1 VQTHAGALD
10 IVFLTF
16 SGEPMHAHD
25 HGLAHDLE
33 TLLKRTTDRRQMLKW
48 LALGGAASLPLIG
61 CGGGTSDASASAST
75 STGSTSGTS
84 SGTTSGTSSAS
95 CSVIPEETSGP
106 YPGDGS
112 NSNASGIANVLAQS
126 GIVRSDIR
134 SSFGA
139 SGSDVAQGVPLTIT
153 LSLVN
158 TNASCGTLA
167 GYAIYL
173 WHCTRDGLYSMY
185 SAGVT
190 GENFLRGV
198 QEPDSNGHVTFTTI
212 FPGCYSG
219 RMPHVHFE
227 VYPSLAKAT
236 AAGNKVKTSQFTFP
250 MATLNEAYT
259 ATGYSASVSNL
270 AQISYATD
278 NVFSDGTSLQMATIS
293 GNATTGYTATLQVAI
308 AA

>member
-1 VQTHAGALD
+1 M
-10 IVFLTF
+10 
-16 SGEPMHAHD
+16 EAHD
-25 HGLAHDLE
+25 HGLAHDLD
-33 TLLKRTTDRRQMLKW
+33 TLLKQTMDRRKMLKW
-48 LALGGAASLPLIG
+48 LAAGGAASLPLIG
-61 CGGGTSDASASAST
+61 CGGTSDTSNSSTASAST
-75 STGSTSGTS
+75 DTSTGTS
-84 SGTTSGTSSAS
+84 STTSSAS

-139 SGSDVAQGVPLTIT
+139 SGSDVAPGVPLTIT

-158 TNASCGTLA
+158 TNASCGILA

-198 QEPDSNGHVTFTTI
+198 QETDSNGNVTFTTI

-236 AAGNKVKTSQFTFP
+236 VAGNKVKTSQFTFP

-259 ATGYSASVSNL
+259 STGYSASVTNL
-270 AQISYATD
+270 AQISYASD
-278 NVFSDGTSLQMATIS
+278 LVFSDGTSLQMATMT
-293 GNATTGYTATLQVAI
+293 GNPNNGYAATLQVAI